1 MLVVNRRMNTIK
13 QPSKRDN
20 VHQSPPSITQ
30 LSNKNDSKNVIKNV
44 FNVDLHH
51 HLIRE
56 QVKEGLDAKKDDLI
70 ASRG

>member
-20 VHQSPPSITQ
+20 VHQRPPSITQ
-30 LSNKNDSKNVIKNV
+30 PSNKNDSKNVIKNV

-51 HLIRE
+51 GLIKV
-56 QVKEGLDAKKDDLI
+56 QVKESLDAKKDDLI